1 MARRKRQKS
10 GGGLG
15 KTLGN
20 VGGMTQKLQNMQQQM
35 LEAQEA
41 LGDEVVEVSVGGGV
55 FSVEMTGHQKL
66 NKVYIDPDIVDPEDV
81 EVLQDLVIAA
91 INEAVEK
98 SQQLA
103 SERLGGLTGGL
114 NIPGLF

>member
-1 MARRKRQKS
+1 MARRKRQT

-15 KTLGN
+15 KSLGN
-20 VGGMTQKLQNMQQQM
+20 VGGMANKLQSLQQQM

-41 LGDEVVEVSVGGGV
+41 LGDETVEVSVGGGV
-55 FSVEMTGHQKL
+55 LSVEMTGHQKVT
-66 NKVYIDPDIVDPEDV
+66 KIYIDPDIVDPEDV
-81 EVLQDLVIAA
+81 EVLQDLVMAA

-98 SQQLA
+98 SQELA
-103 SERLGGLTGGL
+103 SVRLGGLTGGL